1 VESLLKHL
9 AEGPD
14 PAAARVSLARLYHA
28 QGRLAEAG
36 RELEGVLAADSTN
49 VRALKLV
56 ASIQGGRGVAGAVE
70 VFAGR
75 ALVFAPEDAEA
86 RALLASGSLLAGDAA
101 EALARA
107 DEALVDDAA
116 STIALRVRA
125 MALAKLERF
134 DEAGPAFEALLRADG
149 GSWEAWALYAAF
161 LEDRKDGAGA
171 LRAFETAADLAPDR
185 REGFEGLLRAA
196 RLRGDEDRMEKAAAA
211 LRRLGPAPAAAR

>member
-1 VESLLKHL
+1 
-9 AEGPD
+9 
-14 PAAARVSLARLYHA
+14 
-28 QGRLAEAG
+28 
-36 RELEGVLAADSTN
+36 
-49 VRALKLV
+49 V

-70 VFAGR
+70 IFAGR

-86 RALLASGSLLAGDAA
+86 RSLLASGSLLAGDAA

-107 DEALVDDAA
+107 DEALGDDAA
-116 STIALRVRA
+116 STLALRVRA

-134 DEAGPAFEALLRADG
+134 DEARAAFEALLRADG

-161 LEDRKDGAGA
+161 LENRKDGAGA

-196 RLRGDEDRMEKAAAA
+196 RLRGDEDRVEKATTA